1 MVDSKSA
8 KTSRARR
15 FLRNREAKLNENP
28 KTALLVR
35 GQKTSGLINSILI
48 DLFMLKKPYGALLHH
63 VEHAASRPRAD
74 DRTDRTHPTD
84 RLCATAAGVH
94 LRRHNAVHPFED
106 ATPME
111 FLSQKNDASL
121 FAFGTHSKKR
131 PHNLVFGRLFDHH
144 ILDMVETGVAGAWP

>member
-63 VEHAASRPRAD
+63 VEHAASRPPAAPTTLTA
-74 DRTDRTHPTD
+74 RTP
-84 RLCATAAGVH
+84 LTAFVPPRQAC
-94 LRRHNAVHPFED
+94 
-106 ATPME
+106 T
-111 FLSQKNDASL
+111 
-121 FAFGTHSKKR
+121 
-131 PHNLVFGRLFDHH
+131 
-144 ILDMVETGVAGAWP
+144 

>member
-63 VEHAASRPRAD
+63 VD
-74 DRTDRTHPTD
+74 
-84 RLCATAAGVH
+84 
-94 LRRHNAVHPFED
+94 
-106 ATPME
+106 
-111 FLSQKNDASL
+111 KL
-121 FAFGTHSKKR
+121 FASKILCR
-131 PHNLVFGRLFDHH
+131 PTNGSEALW
-144 ILDMVETGVAGAWP
+144 APSAWPQHR

>member
-48 DLFMLKKPYGALLHH
+48 DLFMLKKPYGALLLH
-63 VEHAASRPRAD
+63 VEHAASRPRAA
-74 DRTDRTHPTD
+74 RTPLTARTA
-84 RLCATAAGVH
+84 LTAFVPPQQAC
-94 LRRHNAVHPFED
+94 
-106 ATPME
+106 T
-111 FLSQKNDASL
+111 
-121 FAFGTHSKKR
+121 
-131 PHNLVFGRLFDHH
+131 
-144 ILDMVETGVAGAWP
+144 